1 MVRYAQ
7 TDKKE
12 GVVLLYLGLLL
23 LAGILQGVM
32 VSLNG
37 QMGNYFSLFGICFFV
52 HAIALVLLLA
62 YLLAKR
68 QTLRFAGAPWY
79 VYLVGV
85 MGIAIV
91 ASSSWCTLHVGAS
104 AFMALSTAGQL
115 VSSALIDRF
124 GLFGMPVTRIR
135 KRQLPGYALVLLGVI
150 VLWCIS
156 SNRLVLKNGK
166 ELSWGYIVSVPWWVY
181 LGSICGLLAQLLQIV
196 GTLRSNTLVSSIL
209 MLAGNL
215 GMSLTLDYVFYG
227 TFSLLRAI
235 GIFLILAGM
244 ALVEKEKT
252 AEAQTAAE
260 EK

>member
-1 MVRYAQ
+1 MASPSCFSDAVIISACIQPVKAENRAGKRGGSVVRYAQ

-12 GVVLLYLGLLL
+12 GVILLYLGLLL

-79 VYLVGV
+79 VYLVG
-85 MGIAIV
+85 
-91 ASSSWCTLHVGAS
+91 SSSWCTLHVGAS

-150 VLWCIS
+150 LVVL
-156 SNRLVLKNGK
+156 N
-166 ELSWGYIVSVPWWVY
+166 
-181 LGSICGLLAQLLQIV
+181 
-196 GTLRSNTLVSSIL
+196 
-209 MLAGNL
+209 
-215 GMSLTLDYVFYG
+215 
-227 TFSLLRAI
+227 
-235 GIFLILAGM
+235 
-244 ALVEKEKT
+244 
-252 AEAQTAAE
+252 
-260 EK
+260 

>member
-7 TDKKE
+7 IDKEE
-12 GVVLLYLGLLL
+12 GIFLLYLGLLL
-23 LAGILQGVM
+23 LAGILQGIM

-52 HAIALVLLLA
+52 HAIALVLLFA

-124 GLFGMPVTRIR
+124 GLFGMPITRIR
-135 KRQLPGYALVLLGVI
+135 RQQLPGYALVLLGVI
-150 VLWCIS
+150 LVVL
-156 SNRLVLKNGK
+156 N
-166 ELSWGYIVSVPWWVY
+166 
-181 LGSICGLLAQLLQIV
+181 
-196 GTLRSNTLVSSIL
+196 
-209 MLAGNL
+209 
-215 GMSLTLDYVFYG
+215 
-227 TFSLLRAI
+227 
-235 GIFLILAGM
+235 
-244 ALVEKEKT
+244 
-252 AEAQTAAE
+252 
-260 EK
+260 

>member
-52 HAIALVLLLA
+52 HAIALVLLLAYLLA

-135 KRQLPGYALVLLGVI
+135 KRQLPGYALVLLGVLLV
-150 VLWCIS
+150 VL
-156 SNRLVLKNGK
+156 N
-166 ELSWGYIVSVPWWVY
+166 
-181 LGSICGLLAQLLQIV
+181 
-196 GTLRSNTLVSSIL
+196 
-209 MLAGNL
+209 
-215 GMSLTLDYVFYG
+215 
-227 TFSLLRAI
+227 
-235 GIFLILAGM
+235 
-244 ALVEKEKT
+244 
-252 AEAQTAAE
+252 
-260 EK
+260 